1 MEKHRLRNR
10 MRRATTYEEWAK
22 LATELDALQ
31 DHESWKALPFST
43 DYDYRLVQNHI
54 QQFQDALQAGD
65 MTQLMLLTRALL
77 ARNVGHMGKPEL
89 YTYTY
94 IGTKRLIEHYLVQT
108 TNVLQHILDTPNLDL
123 DTKYNFFSHVRQ
135 AYGRTA
141 VLLSGGASFGLY
153 HLGVL
158 KCLHQYKLLP
168 RIMSGSSSG
177 AIIAALLCTRTDVE
191 IEAFFCQPNLI
202 NLNVFEPASQN
213 SRGFLERLTHFLK
226 HGSLYNSRALVQC
239 LRNDPKSTNREH
251 GGEDLTFL
259 EAYNRTRRILNVTV
273 SSATS
278 HEMQRLCNYLT
289 SPNVVI
295 WSAVA
300 ASCAAPG
307 LFPPTPIFAK
317 DKRGQLVPWDPTDF
331 EWIDGSVQNDLPMQR
346 LSELFNVN
354 HFLVSQVNPYVVP
367 FLYLTDAWVID
378 YTLWSRIGKWW
389 RRLWTQIVHLGR
401 QEVLHRLEQVKE
413 LHILPWRPLYVLQ
426 AVLAQK
432 YTGDITILPWVTLG
446 DYWTVIV
453 NPTLDTL
460 TRYMRLG
467 ERATWPK
474 LSIIRNHCQIELF
487 LDHAL
492 YVLRSQKL
500 TRLYSPNS
508 TVDVEEP
515 VPSITQPSIVVQR
528 GHFQHC
534 PVTRG
539 KFRQGTIGPI
549 SPLNPLVTVS
559 TVQVA
564 TSSTGDTSTVT
575 SHTASHSPALTEIIN
590 DDNESH
596 SQPALSTLVRQFH
609 SSRPSTLLQ
618 VTTTTTV
625 TTPATEQEAESTDNF
640 LISNGSHEPSCAA
653 STRINSVHKLPG
665 RTTSSGKLTG
675 NIPQDDYRI
684 LHTAPPTPPQH
695 YHTSTFSAR
704 WRSPG
709 INRPLPNPP
718 VLSLGVQTPIPS
730 PPIVRQGHGYG
741 FAYTRTGLISESSQ
755 MDNLGQTRP
764 SGSQLRRTGVH
775 SKSSTTLHRWV

>member
-1 MEKHRLRNR
+1 

-22 LATELDALQ
+22 LATELDALH
-31 DHESWKALPFST
+31 DNESWKSSPFSS

-54 QQFQDALQAGD
+54 EQFRDALQAGD

-94 IGTKRLIEHYLVQT
+94 IGTKRLIERYLDQT
-108 TNVLQHILDTPNLDL
+108 TKVLQHILDTPDLELDI
-123 DTKYNFFSHVRQ
+123 KYSFFSHVRQ

-158 KCLHQYKLLP
+158 KCLHRYKLLP

-177 AIIAALLCTRTDVE
+177 AIVASLLCTRTDEE
-191 IEAFFCQPNLI
+191 IEVFFRQPDLI
-202 NLNVFEPASQN
+202 NLNVFEPAGQN
-213 SRGFLERLTHFLK
+213 PRGVLERLTHLLK
-226 HGSLYNSRALVQC
+226 HGSLYDSQTLIQC
-239 LRNDPKSTNREH
+239 LRNDPKSTSREK
-251 GGEDLTFL
+251 GGQDLTFL

-278 HEMQRLCNYLT
+278 HEMQLLFNYLT
-289 SPNVVI
+289 APNVVI

-307 LFPPTPIFAK
+307 LFPPTPLLAK
-317 DKRGQLVPWDPTDF
+317 DKRGQLVPWDPTDV

-367 FLYLTDAWVID
+367 FLYLTDAWVMDRI
-378 YTLWSRIGKWW
+378 LWNTVGKWW
-389 RRLWTQIVHLGR
+389 RRVWTQVIHLGR

-413 LHILPWRPLYVLQ
+413 LHILPWRPLYVVQ
-426 AVLAQK
+426 SVLAQK
-432 YTGDITILPWVTLG
+432 YTGDITILPWVSLG

-453 NPTLDTL
+453 NPTLDIL

-500 TRLYSPNS
+500 ARLYSPDS
-508 TVDVEEP
+508 TVGETAP
-515 VPSITQPSIVVQR
+515 TMTQPGVVVQR
-528 GHFQHC
+528 GHSQHGNL
-534 PVTRG
+534 TRR
-539 KFRQGTIGPI
+539 KFRQGTLGPI
-549 SPLNPLVTVS
+549 SPLNPLVTAS

-564 TSSTGDTSTVT
+564 TSVDTNTAT
-575 SHTASHSPALTEIIN
+575 AHTAPHTPALPKPIDKDKNPYI
-590 DDNESH
+590 
-596 SQPALSTLVRQFH
+596 QPSLSTLVSQFH
-609 SSRPSTLLQ
+609 TLRPSTLQ
-618 VTTTTTV
+618 VTTTNV
-625 TTPATEQEAESTDNF
+625 TTPVTQSEPKPTDDR
-640 LISNGSHEPSCAA
+640 LISDISHVPYRTVS
-653 STRINSVHKLPG
+653 I
-665 RTTSSGKLTG
+665 RTTSVHSPSTIVTPSGNPTS
-675 NIPQDDYRI
+675 ITPQDGDCTF
-684 LHTAPPTPPQH
+684 HTAPPTPRH
-695 YHTSTFSAR
+695 YHHPNVPAR

-709 INRPLPNPP
+709 LDLGTSNPP
-718 VLSLGVQTPIPS
+718 TLPLSSGVQSPVPS
-730 PPIVRQGHGYG
+730 PPIVQQGHGYG
-741 FAYTRTGLISESSQ
+741 FAYTREIPISESSQ
-755 MDNLGQTRP
+755 VSNRAQTHPNDRR
-764 SGSQLRRTGVH
+764 LRRTGLH